1 MLTSCTWFLSIML
14 NLLSFLILT
23 ICNSKGMNET
33 ERSYGSTFQS
43 TVKEKITVFI
53 SFLFFFFLSPLV
65 AHPMI
70 LYKAAKKKILEI
82 MQVNSAFKRTI
93 VTRGCK

>member
-53 SFLFFFFLSPLV
+53 SFLLFFFSFSFSGTSYDF
-65 AHPMI
+65 I
-70 LYKAAKKKILEI
+70 
-82 MQVNSAFKRTI
+82 Q
-93 VTRGCK
+93 GCEKEDSRNHAG